1 MLTTMTAT
9 SGTGSIDDSKKMQQQ
24 LELQLH
30 EQYAINN
37 NATLSSMLTLFCTM
51 LAVLWGYGY
60 VLINLSDKNEVF
72 YSPFDSGSVYP
83 INDLVLTTWAATIV
97 LTAISWICIKTGY
110 KGRMEQF
117 IIHAIRLKYYEGK
130 SDLYKILPYNYNPLK
145 KGKCWIRPIQSPY
158 DTFLYIISIVTLL
171 INLCTWCKTPN
182 SFWLLITPLL
192 ACILLVLRILWLS
205 CKRYSSRYKEFK
217 KKYKRLEQRYFC
229 KLALSVFCAIF
240 CPFCLLTKG
249 HRGLCD

>member
-1 MLTTMTAT
+1 MPN
-9 SGTGSIDDSKKMQQQ
+9 KKQKERTNLLMQQE

-60 VLINLSDKNEVF
+60 VLINLSDKEEIF
-72 YSPFDSGSVYP
+72 YLVCKHS

-117 IIHAIRLKYYEGK
+117 IIHAIRLKYYGNKENM
-130 SDLYKILPYNYNPLK
+130 DKILPNNYNPLK
-145 KGKCWIRPIQSPY
+145 KGKCLIRPIQSPY

-171 INLCTWCKTPN
+171 INICTCCKTPN
-182 SFWLLITPLL
+182 SVWLLVIPLF
-192 ACILLVLRILWLS
+192 ACILHILRILMRS
-205 CKRYSSRYKEFK
+205 YKSYSDRYKEFEN
-217 KKYKRLEQRYFC
+217 KYEDLEKR
-229 KLALSVFCAIF
+229 VFI
-240 CPFCLLTKG
+240 T
-249 HRGLCD
+249 RE